1 MSPALKFLAGL
12 AGVAAMGWVHHGVL
26 GNGERLVGQLEAEA
40 KKVVSATEVPGVDVR
55 LGRDPLT
62 RLATFSGN
70 ADPFQRE
77 GQGELKGLND
87 RVRDVPGIS
96 GVRWTDEPQK
106 TAIPLL
112 LEVLLQLIAAYLV
125 GVGLGWLLFGRRKRE
140 GFY

>member
-12 AGVAAMGWVHHGVL
+12 AAVVAMGWVHHGIL
-26 GNGERLVGQLEAEA
+26 GNGERLVGPLEAEA
-40 KKVVSATEVPGVDVR
+40 KKVVGATQVPGVDVR

-87 RVRDVPGIS
+87 RVRELPGIS
-96 GVRWTDEPQK
+96 GVRWADEPGK
-106 TAIPLL
+106 TAVPLF
-112 LEVLLQLIAAYLV
+112 LEVLLQLIAAYLI
-125 GVGLGWLLFGRRKRE
+125 GLGLARLLFGRRKQE